1 MSIEETESTLTGL
14 SDAIAELSI
23 SMETFQSVVEAM
35 GKPNEEMANN
45 AKEMNKSKFL
55 KATKGLGGMFKS
67 MMGAS
72 PKTAV
77 ISKFMGA
84 LSGLT
89 KPLGG
94 LLKPLQTGL
103 DIASGAVSAF
113 VGGALGPMYEAF
125 QPLYDTLLDSI
136 GPATELGVAF
146 GEALAPALESI
157 AEPLGNLIVQFGTL
171 FADILIELAPLFG
184 DLIVLFVDFLSVAIE
199 PLFGIIELFIPI
211 IQTVMGFLI
220 QLMPLITVITDIFNT
235 VLMAFITPLME
246 VFTDVLGALSP
257 VFDIFEDLAPVLEE
271 LEPIISLIAT
281 VISQLVEWSLVPL
294 VGAIYGVGLVIAGL
308 IDVFTLG
315 SAKAV
320 SGWNKTMLPIMESLM
335 IPGYEPGAPEE
346 IDKSG
351 WLAPGSYHANP
362 EDWDLSEIDI
372 SEIAIPGMQ
381 HGGDVL
387 SEGIYKL
394 GEGGVKERV
403 EPLKN
408 IEAREKLQV
417 AMLGELMQLNSQYR
431 QLVEITEWNSKFPA
445 E

>member
-1 MSIEETESTLTGL
+1 MSIEDAQSTLTGL
-14 SDAIAELSI
+14 TDVIAELSI
-23 SMETFQSVVEAM
+23 SIETFQSVIEAL
-35 GKPNEEMANN
+35 GKPNEEMGNN
-45 AKEMNKSKFL
+45 AKEMNKSKFF
-55 KATKGLGGMFKS
+55 KATKGMSGMFKS

-72 PKTAV
+72 PKTAI
-77 ISKFMGA
+77 ISSFMSSIGK
-84 LSGLT
+84 LTEPLKGLFG
-89 KPLGG
+89 PFSV
-94 LLKPLQTGL
+94 GL

-113 VGGALGPMYEAF
+113 VGGALGPMYEAM
-125 QPLYDTLLDSI
+125 QPLYDTLLDTI
-136 GPATELGVAF
+136 GPASELGIAF

-184 DLIVLFVDFLSVAIE
+184 DLIVLFIDFLSVAIE
-199 PLFGIIELFIPI
+199 PLFSIIELFIPI

-246 VFTDVLGALSP
+246 VFTDVLDALSP
-257 VFDIFEDLAPVLEE
+257 VFDLLEDLAPVLEE
-271 LEPIISLIAT
+271 LDPLISLIAT
-281 VISQLVEWSLVPL
+281 VISQLIEWSLVPL

-315 SAKAV
+315 TAKAV
-320 SGWNKTMLPIMESLM
+320 SGWNDIMLPIMESLM
-335 IPGYEPGAPEE
+335 IPGYVGPEE
-346 IDKSG
+346 VDTSG

-362 EDWDLSEIDI
+362 EDWDFSEVDVSEIM
-372 SEIAIPGMQ
+372 IPGMQ

-403 EPLKN
+403 EPLKS
-408 IEAREKLQV
+408 IEEREKIQV
-417 AMLGELMQLNSQYR
+417 AMLGELMQLNSQYK
-431 QLVEITEWNSKFPA
+431 QLVEITEWNSKFPV